1 MQSEKVDNLSP
12 EWGIMLTLQN
22 AINVRIGTQSWKKY
36 INAAFWNYIST
47 PINFTIT
54 LFTALSAG
62 QTGTNSNFLSQAQL
76 FYILFISFV
85 LSVINTFFKL
95 KDKAIMNYDA
105 LKQYETFGSEF
116 EKIYYTNVESDE
128 DLKKKYNAYLGLQED
143 INKYNMS
150 GGIDNVNYA
159 TELIYLCLKRLFEDK
174 MKRIPFRD
182 RYWVLDGVPLER
194 YPNSFPIDIDKHF
207 RQDFSTLEALNG
219 KKKVTFNGIDE
230 VAEKTNEFLN
240 GEPFQ
245 IGEKIVENMDRDD
258 VNLSG
263 EMVTKSPGAALVSSL
278 NIVKRPKPAPAK
290 AVPTKL
296 PPSKPLGDDR
306 AETKRYFE
314 EKTGRRSPEITPS
327 ANSRA
332 ETKQYFQARS
342 RTPSPVTVPLHKEP
356 RPRAPQNI
364 RGSPPTRYS
373 PLSLPK
379 SAPLPEP
386 PNIIETAISP
396 SRANSN
402 AIRPIARKVGDVK
415 EGDTQNITFT
425 FYEVDYTEDAQSAY
439 DKEKAEQLRR
449 DFYINMDAFRNG
461 EIYEDMP
468 IFKYL
473 PIEEVQR
480 YFSKYYHVLSSVNSY
495 FNYYS
500 RLTKQDLIEVL
511 SNNILTYTM
520 NHSLMDLMIGL
531 CLDEVEANKI
541 IFEGVCNYV
550 KIYSN
555 EATELVY
562 HELRNKSQ
570 TSEEREREIKYYK
583 NMYTADFFSDDELF
597 DGFINIKYGDANDPL
612 EGICPHREKSTNAD
626 LLSIIPTYEFLN
638 VGYRVRNKIVNYKY
652 IHTFFMVIFGL
663 NYFESTQMI
672 YNIFF
677 YDLDKNSRIH
687 AIDEIKRIAG
697 ERRLTSIN

>member
-62 QTGTNSNFLSQAQL
+62 QTGTNSNFLSQDQL
-76 FYILFISFV
+76 FYILFVSFV

-95 KDKAIMNYDA
+95 KDKAILNYDA
-105 LKQYETFGSEF
+105 LKQYEIFGSEF

-128 DLKKKYNAYLGLQED
+128 DLKKKYNAYLILQED

-159 TELIYLCLKRLFEDK
+159 TELIYLCLKRFFEDK
-174 MKRIPFRD
+174 MKRIAFRD
-182 RYWVLDGVPLER
+182 RYWVLDGVPLAR

-219 KKKVTFNGIDE
+219 KKKVTFTVLNEVPEDE
-230 VAEKTNEFLN
+230 KMNEFLN
-240 GEPFQ
+240 EGPFQ
-245 IGEKIVENMDRDD
+245 IGEKIIENMDRDD

-263 EMVTKSPGAALVSSL
+263 EMVTKSPGAALVSTI
-278 NIVKRPKPAPAK
+278 NIVKRPKP
-290 AVPTKL
+290 TQ
-296 PPSKPLGDDR
+296 SKREPVNPVHDDSV
-306 AETKRYFE
+306 ETKRYFE
-314 EKTGRRSPEITPS
+314 AKTGRRSPEIAQS

-342 RTPSPVTVPLHKEP
+342 RTPSPETLPSYRAD
-356 RPRAPQNI
+356 RPKAPQNV
-364 RGSPPTRYS
+364 RGSPPLPPRYYS
-373 PLSLPK
+373 PAIFPK
-379 SAPLPEP
+379 SVPLPEP
-386 PNIIETAISP
+386 PNIIESAISP
-396 SRANSN
+396 SRTNSN
-402 AIRPIARKVGDVK
+402 AIRPTARKSGESK

-425 FYEVDYTEDAQSAY
+425 FYEVDYTEDAQSVY
-439 DKEKAEQLRR
+439 DKEKAEKLRR

-583 NMYTADFFSDDELF
+583 NMYTTDFFSDDELF

-626 LLSIIPTYEFLN
+626 LLSIIPTYEFLKI
-638 VGYRVRNKIVNYKY
+638 GDILRNKIVNYKY

-677 YDLDKNSRIH
+677 YYLDQDSRIH

-697 ERRLTSIN
+697 ERRVTSTN